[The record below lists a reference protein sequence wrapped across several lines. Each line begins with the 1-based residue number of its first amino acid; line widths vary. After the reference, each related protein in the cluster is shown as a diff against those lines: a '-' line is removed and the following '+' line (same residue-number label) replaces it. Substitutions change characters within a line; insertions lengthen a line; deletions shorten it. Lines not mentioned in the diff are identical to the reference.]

1 MLLVFR
7 NVQITLRNLHSQPL
21 MELLTRKGNDLNP
34 DVLFDPNTGNLS
46 IEGKSIPM
54 GVDSFL
60 SEVVGWNNTQKIQ
73 RSIQSLRLI

>member
-46 IEGKSIPM
+46 IKGKSIPM